1 MLRVDG
7 DGGAGV
13 GASRGVFGVSMLLLL
28 VLPLGPGNKRL
39 TMDFLRFL
47 FLGGACGG
55 RGTPASASGIC
66 SNNSLLDLV
75 SLSSGNCK
83 RGMMR
88 GDDAG
93 GAIAAAEVTTTAEAA
108 AAAASPLLRWLED
121 V

>member
-1 MLRVDG
+1 MLSVDG
-7 DGGAGV
+7 DGDAGV
-13 GASRGVFGVSMLLLL
+13 GVSRGVFGVSMLLLL

-47 FLGGACGG
+47 FLGGACG

-88 GDDAG
+88 GEGGG
-93 GAIAAAEVTTTAEAA
+93 GAVIEV
-108 AAAASPLLRWLED
+108 AAASPLLLRWLLED